1 MTSSRREFL
10 RRSISTGFLLG
21 LDQLTGRIALGTATS
36 LAAGFGPLQPTRADD
51 TGELLL
57 ALPAGFRYRVLRR
70 AGQPMTDG
78 SLTPSN
84 PDGMAAFAVDGRIRL
99 VRNHEISD
107 QGLRISLSA
116 PYYDLLARGGVTILE
131 LDPLT
136 NQVLRDFVAL
146 SGTVRNCSG
155 GTTPW
160 GSWISCEETTTGS
173 FAGFPRPHG
182 YCFEVPAS
190 ANDAVPAVPL
200 RAMGRFLHEAVA
212 VDPATGIVYLTE
224 DRPEAGLYRFVPDRR
239 GQLAAGGIL
248 QMLAIRERP
257 HYDTRHGQVRG
268 VRLPVEWVDIG
279 NPDPENAEFDPS
291 AVYRQGS
298 AKGGATFIRLEGA
311 TFTSSRIVFTATT
324 GGNQGLGQIWE
335 LRVRNARSRAV
346 GRGPRGVNET
356 LTLLFESSS
365 AAILKAPDNLCVS
378 TLGSLVLCED
388 SAAGHQFLRVFNPA
402 GEVFDLARNIM
413 PGFESSEFAGA
424 TFSPDGR
431 TLFVNM
437 YLPGLTVAISVP
449 PL

>member
-1 MTSSRREFL
+1 MAPSRREFL

-21 LDQLTGRIALGTATS
+21 LDQLASRIALGTAIS
-36 LAAGFGPLQPTRADD
+36 FASGFGPLHPTPADD

-57 ALPAGFRYRVLRR
+57 AVPAGFRYRVLRR

-84 PDGMAAFAVDGRIRL
+84 PDGMAAFAVDGRVRL
-99 VRNHEISD
+99 VRNHEITE

-116 PYYDLLARGGVTILE
+116 PYYDLLAAGGVTILE
-131 LDPLT
+131 LDPFT

-155 GTTPW
+155 GVTPW
-160 GSWISCEETTTGS
+160 GSWISCEETTTGA
-173 FAGFPRPHG
+173 FARFPRPHG
-182 YCFEVPAS
+182 YCFEVHAA
-190 ANDAVPAVPL
+190 ANDAVAAIPL

-212 VDPATGIVYLTE
+212 VDPVTGIVYLTE
-224 DRPEAGLYRFVPDRR
+224 DRPEAGLYRFVPYRP
-239 GQLAAGGIL
+239 GQLAAGGVL

-257 HYDTRHGQVRG
+257 RYDTRRGQVRG
-268 VRLPVEWVDIG
+268 ARLPVQWVDIG
-279 NPDPENAEFDPS
+279 NPDPDNAEVDPS
-291 AVYRQGS
+291 AVYRQGF
-298 AKGGATFIRLEGA
+298 ANGGATFIRLEGA
-311 TFTSSRIVFTATT
+311 TYTSGRIVFTATT

-346 GRGPRGVNET
+346 GRGPRGAHET

-378 TLGSLVLCED
+378 PLGSLVLCED
-388 SAAGHQFLRVFNPA
+388 STGGNQYLRVFNPQ
-402 GEVFDLARNIM
+402 GEVFDLAKNIM
-413 PGFESSEFAGA
+413 PGFEHSEFAGA

-437 YLPGLTVAISVP
+437 YLPGLTLAVTVP

>member
-1 MTSSRREFL
+1 
-10 RRSISTGFLLG
+10 
-21 LDQLTGRIALGTATS
+21 
-36 LAAGFGPLQPTRADD
+36 
-51 TGELLL
+51 
-57 ALPAGFRYRVLRR
+57 
-70 AGQPMTDG
+70 MTDG

-131 LDPLT
+131 LDPFT

-224 DRPEAGLYRFVPDRR
+224 DRPEAGLYRFVPDRP

-257 HYDTRHGQVRG
+257 RYDTRHGQVRG

-279 NPDPENAEFDPS
+279 NPDP
-291 AVYRQGS
+291 
-298 AKGGATFIRLEGA
+298 
-311 TFTSSRIVFTATT
+311 
-324 GGNQGLGQIWE
+324 
-335 LRVRNARSRAV
+335 
-346 GRGPRGVNET
+346 
-356 LTLLFESSS
+356 
-365 AAILKAPDNLCVS
+365 
-378 TLGSLVLCED
+378 
-388 SAAGHQFLRVFNPA
+388 
-402 GEVFDLARNIM
+402 
-413 PGFESSEFAGA
+413 
-424 TFSPDGR
+424 
-431 TLFVNM
+431 
-437 YLPGLTVAISVP
+437 
-449 PL
+449 